1 MARPFTCPALCPLPS
16 FPVLLPL
23 PSLPIHSQSLPHQ
36 VTIYEARDGLTTDLH
51 ESYPI
56 GVNPRGARALD
67 RARPDMAIALRKR
80 GVMVDA
86 WKIYAGRRMVAEVP
100 SGLVVGTTRSTIN
113 EMLYEEV
120 RKHFKGR
127 IEIKWGHRLKSLD
140 LLERRLVFDVKQP
153 VTDPDVARTYEEVT
167 VEGGRAR
174 VLACDGV
181 WSEVRAFAENH
192 VEGFKSQ
199 VTPWGVQFRLLF
211 SKPGAGALAPYLKP
225 ENHYVMSG
233 IYVSIIEGDVWVLAL
248 GIGDGLPAQTRELL
262 LATEATPERMAGLR
276 AYVTKKAPLAAPF
289 LTEEDLGL
297 YFGRKSFR
305 GAIVK
310 VNRLNLGEWG
320 VLLGGT
326 YVRCRRGG
334 IGWGGGDKEGKGV
347 V

>member
-1 MARPFTCPALCPLPS
+1 M
-16 FPVLLPL
+16 
-23 PSLPIHSQSLPHQ
+23 
-36 VTIYEARDGLTTDLH
+36 TIYEARDGLTTDLH

-86 WKIYAGRRMVAEVP
+86 WKIYKGSYQMAEVP

-120 RKHFKGR
+120 QKHFKGR

-153 VTDPDVARTYEEVT
+153 VIDPDVARTYEEVT
-167 VEGGRAR
+167 VEGGGAR

-211 SKPGAGALAPYLKP
+211 SKPGAGVLAPYLKP
-225 ENHYVMSG
+225 EIHYVMSG
-233 IYVSIIEGDVWVLAL
+233 IYVSIIEGDVWVLAI
-248 GIGDGLPAQTRELL
+248 GIGDGLSAQTRELL

-276 AYVTKKAPLAAPF
+276 AYVTERAPLAAPF

-326 YVRCRRGG
+326 YMGWERGG
-334 IGWGGGDKEGKGV
+334 G
-347 V
+347 